1 MTDSQLIA
9 SLTAALAQADL
20 YLNSYDTSAP
30 SRIKAETR
38 AAVEEALGF
47 AKNRCDV
54 VDYVG
59 GGHTHAANGECI
71 PNYGPDD
78 WEGPP
83 TPEYREDDMESY
95 DEMVR
100 DDLAGRP

>member
-1 MTDSQLIA
+1 MTDQELIA
-9 SLTAALAQADL
+9 KLTAAVEAADL

-38 AAVEEALGF
+38 LAIEEAIG
-47 AKNRCDV
+47 AISARED
-54 VDYVG
+54 
-59 GGHTHAANGECI
+59 AA
-71 PNYGPDD
+71 PDD

-83 TPEYREDDMESY
+83 TPEYREDDDEAY

-100 DDLAGRP
+100 DDLRFGDLAR